1 MDGVLLEVSDVVV
14 VLGVCVIFVKF
25 YVVNVVELMF
35 VVWKVFVKSWVVNYK
50 EINVW
55 MFGVSLFFW

>member
-1 MDGVLLEVSDVVV
+1 MLLEVSDVVV

-50 EINVW
+50 EINV
-55 MFGVSLFFW
+55 